1 MTETG
6 SAGGDAVV
14 LVHGWPDTHRVWREQ
29 IPVLAE
35 AGYRVI
41 AHDQRGFGASD
52 RPPEVSGSHVFH
64 AMTDISSILDALDVD
79 SAHVVGH
86 DWGAPPCWLFAMF
99 SPDRVRTLVALSVG
113 HPDAFRNAGMEQREK
128 SFYMLLFQFVDIAE
142 QWLSA
147 DEWANMKT
155 LIGDLENWPAREVEL
170 SRPGAL
176 TASLGWYRANSG
188 PESLITPP
196 AELPNV
202 MRPTLGVMG
211 RDDWA
216 LLDKQMID
224 SAAHVDAEFRYEVV
238 EGAAHWLQTEQPAVV
253 NGLLLDWFETHA

>member
-1 MTETG
+1 VTETG
-6 SAGGDAVV
+6 SPTGDVVV

-35 AGYRVI
+35 AGYRVV

-52 RPPEVSGSHVFH
+52 RPCEVSGSHVFH
-64 AMTDISSILDALDVD
+64 AMADIGSILDALDID
-79 SAHVVGH
+79 SAHIVGH

-99 SPDRVRTLVALSVG
+99 SPDRVRTLVPLSVG
-113 HPDAFRNAGMEQREK
+113 HPHAFRNAGMEQQEK

-155 LIGDLENWPAREVEL
+155 LIGDLENWPAREAEL

-176 TASLGWYRANSG
+176 TASLNWYRANSG

-196 AELPNV
+196 AELPNLT
-202 MRPTLGVMG
+202 RPTLGVMG

-224 SAAHVDAEFRYEVV
+224 SASYVDAEFRYEVV
-238 EGAAHWLQTEQPAVV
+238 EDAAHWLQTEQPAAV